1 MAEISE
7 KEFARI
13 CGGVYEDRESICK
26 HNPIGEQ
33 DEILLWMLL
42 SCLISYLNLTEI
54 ETPCFTG
61 KPTAETYHDAILFVL
76 KNRKSDHFNEERYLH
91 DLTSKI

>member
-1 MAEISE
+1 MTTITEA
-7 KEFARI
+7 EFARI
-13 CGGVYEDRESICK
+13 CDGINEDRESIIK
-26 HNPIGEQ
+26 HNPIGPD

-61 KPTAETYHDAILFVL
+61 KPDAETYRQAIMIVMKDRMVGEFEV
-76 KNRKSDHFNEERYLH
+76 RAPIDH
-91 DLTSKI
+91 LTVNI